1 MQAGAELAVKRGWM
15 EFGRFFAQGEEGV
28 VCKGRQELLQGVL
41 WEPAPAQHR
50 SRGTARAQQDLQ
62 GVLALLR
69 EGKWRRKPLLSPLEL
84 LRLKDAFSQEEKA
97 LQFLLPAH
105 NSLALIIAKCGS
117 LCLCTCGG
125 CQQHCKAVIEGK
137 REKSIF
143 LCLLGQSSWSISDA
157 LLRLLSFSLAFSC
170 ITKPPINR
178 LVGEQRFCMLSS
190 VIASSHWDCALSE
203 LDS

>member
-1 MQAGAELAVKRGWM
+1 M
-15 EFGRFFAQGEEGV
+15 

-84 LRLKDAFSQEEKA
+84 FRLKDAFSQEEKA

-117 LCLCTCGG
+117 LCLCTLMDASSTA
-125 CQQHCKAVIEGK
+125 KLSLRGK
-137 REKSIF
+137 EKKV
-143 LCLLGQSSWSISDA
+143 
-157 LLRLLSFSLAFSC
+157 FSC
-170 ITKPPINR
+170 VCWGR
-178 LVGEQRFCMLSS
+178 AYGAFQMLCSDYCPS
-190 VIASSHWDCALSE
+190 PLPSPALQNH
-203 LDS
+203 LLIGW